1 MRAGSRPSPGHPS
14 YRKDVVL
21 EDGSFKRLQKCRR
34 SRKLSDHIVRNA
46 PSHNWRVRDNSKR
59 ARTLKQA
66 TANQASARSTL
77 RGFSLAKQLELKDF
91 RITSRPTPS
100 DIEQLRTVID
110 KAKDERP
117 IQGFLESHPQILAA
131 LLGRSPFVVARP
143 NFGGKR
149 IPDFLIADVDSRGIN
164 WVLVELET
172 PTSPVTLRGDLL
184 LDKYARTGTS
194 QVEEWRI

>member
-77 RGFSLAKQLELKDF
+77 RGFSLAKQLE
-91 RITSRPTPS
+91 
-100 DIEQLRTVID
+100 QLRTVID

-131 LLGRSPFVVARP
+131 LVGRSPFVVARP